1 MVAKIKSI
9 AFQNFKGCKNATYT
23 FDGKNVTVCG
33 ANGSGK
39 TTIFDAFTWLLF
51 GKDSLDNAKFE
62 IRPLD
67 KDGKQIDNVEIC
79 VAATLEIDGKE
90 VELKKTQRKNWVK
103 KRGTQNPVLQGNVN
117 EYEIDGYPRS
127 EKDYKEYIN
136 SIVSDDLFKMLTNP
150 TYFPN
155 MPWKEQRNVLMLFES
170 GLTDEEII
178 SKNIKF
184 EPISEDLKRARDL
197 RVATVDEILE
207 GKIYDIKLNYLD
219 DVKSKYQ
226 KSLNELKK
234 KPIELSVR
242 IDEISNSKV
251 DIDVAELEL
260 LKNSLNEQIAYVK
273 SKIADTDKQ
282 FDEYQK
288 LSDGIMELKFA
299 ESDLVRKA
307 NEDNIKARR
316 EIEDKIADKKFLL
329 RQTEKTISDTENCI
343 ELSKRTAE
351 KISENLKEIREKW
364 KAENE
369 RVFDENSLV
378 CSYCGQEYPQ
388 DRKEQLRAEFESHK
402 AKELKAITDNG
413 NLIKG
418 RLDKEKET
426 VESLEKELVEHR
438 KSLYMINNAIADLEK
453 QLSEFPDSIDVTG
466 TDEYKSIQSQIAEKE
481 QAMSQMNSADEVR
494 KSLNAELE
502 DFQSQLIE
510 CEKKIAMSQKNVE
523 IDERI
528 EELQE
533 ELRITAQKIADVEKM
548 LYLLDEF
555 IKYKLD
561 KISDSINAMFDGV
574 NWKLFSEQI
583 NGGIKEVCECTVNG
597 VPYGSLNNGHRII
610 AGLQIIKALQKLYG
624 AYLPIFTDNAESV
637 NDFNLPDMD
646 CQLIKLK
653 VSDDN
658 NLRIEMEKESEE

>member
-1 MVAKIKSI
+1 MKAVIKQI
-9 AFQNFKGCKNATYT
+9 ILQNFKGCKNATYT

-33 ANGSGK
+33 SNGSGK

-79 VAATLEIDGKE
+79 VSATLEIDGKE
-90 VELKKTQRKNWVK
+90 VELKKTQKQNWVK

-117 EYEIDGYPRS
+117 EYEIDDYPRS
-127 EKDYKEYIN
+127 AKDYEEYIN
-136 SIVSDDLFKMLTNP
+136 GIVSDDLFKMLTNP

-155 MPWKEQRNVLMLFES
+155 MPWKEQRATIMKFANNVPDAALAGKSVKFAPLFEELRKAPS
-170 GLTDEEII
+170 TD
-178 SKNIKF
+178 
-184 EPISEDLKRARDL
+184 
-197 RVATVDEILE
+197 
-207 GKIYDIKLNYLD
+207 DIKN
-219 DVKSKYQ
+219 KYQ

-234 KPIELSVR
+234 KQIELPVR

-260 LKNSLNEQIAYVK
+260 LKNSLNEQITDIK

-282 FDEYQK
+282 FEEYQK

-316 EIEDKIADKKFLL
+316 EIEDKITDKKFLL

-343 ELSKRTAE
+343 ELSKCTAE

-426 VESLEKELVEHR
+426 IDSLEKELVEHR
-438 KSLYMINNAIADLEK
+438 KSLEMLNNSIASLEK
-453 QLSEFPDSIDVTG
+453 QLSELPKSIDVTG
-466 TDEYKSIQSQIAEKE
+466 TDEYKAIHSQIAKKE
-481 QAMSQMNSADEVR
+481 QAMSKMNSADEVR
-494 KSLNAELE
+494 KSLNTELE
-502 DFQSQLIE
+502 DLQSQLTE
-510 CEKKIAMSQKNVE
+510 AEKQIALSDNNIK

-528 EELQE
+528 EELQKE
-533 ELRITAQKIADVEKM
+533 QRITAQKIADVEKM

-561 KISDSINAMFDGV
+561 KISDSINSQFEMV
-574 NWKLFSEQI
+574 NFILFKSQL
-583 NGGIKEVCECTVNG
+583 NGGVAETCECQYNG
-597 VPYGSLNNGHRII
+597 IPYGSLNSAARIQC
-610 AGLQIIKALQKLYG
+610 GLDIIRTLQRMYG
-624 AYLPIFTDNAESV
+624 VFVPVFVDNRESCT
-637 NDFNLPDMD
+637 NIPTMD
-646 CQLIKLK
+646 CQVISLV
-653 VSDDN
+653 VSPTDKD
-658 NLRIEMEKESEE
+658 LRIEIEKESEV

>member
-1 MVAKIKSI
+1 MRIKSI
-9 AFQNFKGCKNATYT
+9 TLQNFKGCKNATYT

-67 KDGKQIDNVEIC
+67 RDGKKIDNIEIC
-79 VAATLEIDGKE
+79 VSVTLEIDGKE
-90 VELKKTQRKNWVK
+90 VELKKTQKQNWVK
-103 KRGTQNPVLQGNVN
+103 KRGSEHPVLQGNVN
-117 EYEIDGYPRS
+117 EYEIDGYPRI

-136 SIVSDDLFKMLTNP
+136 GIVSDDLFKMLTNP

-155 MPWKEQRNVLMLFES
+155 MPWKEQRATIMKFASDVSDVELATEDSRFTELLPDIEKAPS
-170 GLTDEEII
+170 TD
-178 SKNIKF
+178 
-184 EPISEDLKRARDL
+184 
-197 RVATVDEILE
+197 
-207 GKIYDIKLNYLD
+207 DIKN
-219 DVKSKYQ
+219 KYQ

-234 KPIELSVR
+234 KQIELPVR
-242 IDEISNSKV
+242 IDEQSKNKV

-260 LKNSLNEQIAYVK
+260 LKNSLNEQIASVK

-282 FDEYQK
+282 FEEYQK

-316 EIEDKIADKKFLL
+316 EIGDKITDKKFLV

-351 KISENLKEIREKW
+351 KISENLKEIRDKW

-402 AKELKAITDNG
+402 AKELKAITNNG
-413 NLIKG
+413 NLIKS

-426 VESLEKELVEHR
+426 IDSLEKELVEHR
-438 KSLYMINNAIADLEK
+438 KILEMLNNAIADLEK
-453 QLSEFPDSIDVTG
+453 QLSELPTSIDVTG
-466 TDEYKSIQSQIAEKE
+466 TEEYKSIQSQIAEKE
-481 QAMSQMNSADEVR
+481 QAMLQMNNADEMR
-494 KSLNAELE
+494 KALNYELE
-502 DFQSQLIE
+502 CSQTQLIE

-528 EELQE
+528 AELQE
-533 ELRITAQKIADVEKM
+533 EQRITAQKIADVEKM
-548 LYLLDEF
+548 LYLIDEF

-561 KISDSINAMFDGV
+561 KISDGINSQFEMV
-574 NWKLFSEQI
+574 NFILFKSQL
-583 NGGIKEVCECTVNG
+583 NGGIAETCECQYNG
-597 VPYGSLNNGHRII
+597 IPFGSLNSAARIQC
-610 AGLQIIKALQKLYG
+610 GLDIIRTLQRMYG
-624 AYLPIFTDNAESV
+624 VFVPVFIDNRESCT
-637 NDFNLPDMD
+637 NIPTMD
-646 CQLIKLK
+646 CQVISLV
-653 VSDDN
+653 VSSTDKD
-658 NLRIEMEKESEE
+658 LRIVTD

>member
-1 MVAKIKSI
+1 MELKVKQI
-9 AFQNFKGCKNATYT
+9 ALQNFKGCKTNEPYV
-23 FDGKNVTVCG
+23 FDGKNATVCG

-79 VAATLEIDGKE
+79 VAAELEIDGKE
-90 VELKKTQRKNWVK
+90 VELKKTQKQNWIK

-136 SIVSDDLFKMLTNP
+136 GIVNDDLFKMLTNP

-155 MPWKEQRNVLMLFES
+155 MPWKDQRATIMKFASDIPDVVLAEKSVKFAPLLEELRKAPS
-170 GLTDEEII
+170 TD
-178 SKNIKF
+178 
-184 EPISEDLKRARDL
+184 
-197 RVATVDEILE
+197 
-207 GKIYDIKLNYLD
+207 DIKN
-219 DVKSKYQ
+219 KYQ

-234 KPIELSVR
+234 KQVELPVR
-242 IDEISNSKV
+242 IDEQSKNKV

-260 LKNSLNEQIAYVK
+260 QKNALKEQIADVK

-282 FDEYQK
+282 YEEYQK

-299 ESDLVRKA
+299 ESDLIRKA

-316 EIEDKIADKKFLL
+316 EIEDKIADKKFLVS
-329 RQTEKTISDTENCI
+329 KVKKIISDTE
-343 ELSKRTAE
+343 
-351 KISENLKEIREKW
+351 KEIALNKDVIKHYETELNKARDEWNTEKERE
-364 KAENE
+364 
-369 RVFDENSLV
+369 FDENSLI
-378 CSYCGQEYPQ
+378 CPYCKQEYPA
-388 DRKEQLRAEFESHK
+388 DKKEQLRADFKAHK
-402 AKELKAITDNG
+402 EVMLNKITDKGNNAKELLDNE
-413 NLIKG
+413 NATLE
-418 RLDKEKET
+418 RLKKELPEHEK
-426 VESLEKELVEHR
+426 SLEML
-438 KSLYMINNAIADLEK
+438 NNAIASLEK
-453 QLSEFPDSIDVTG
+453 QLSELPDSIDVTE
-466 TDEYKSIQSQIAEKE
+466 TDEYKAIQSQIAEKE
-481 QAMSQMNSADEVR
+481 QAMSQMNNASSIRESLEAEV
-494 KSLNAELE
+494 E
-502 DFQSQLIE
+502 DLHIE
-510 CEKKIAMSQKNVE
+510 YTEVEKQIAMSHKNIE
-523 IDERI
+523 IEERI

-533 ELRITAQKIADVEKM
+533 EQREVAQKIADVEKM

-555 IKYKLD
+555 VKYKLD
-561 KISDSINAMFDGV
+561 KISDSINLMFNGV

-610 AGLQIIKALQKLYG
+610 AGLQIIKALQNLYG

-653 VSDDN
+653 VSDDKD
-658 NLRIEMEKESEE
+658 LKIEMEKESEE

>member
-1 MVAKIKSI
+1 MKIKSI
-9 AFQNFKGCKNATYT
+9 ALQNFKGCKNATYT

-67 KDGKQIDNVEIC
+67 KDGKQIDNVEIF

-90 VELKKTQRKNWVK
+90 VELKKTQKQNWVK

-155 MPWKEQRNVLMLFES
+155 MPWKDQRATIMKFASDVSDVELATEDSRFTEL
-170 GLTDEEII
+170 LTEIEKAP
-178 SKNIKF
+178 ST
-184 EPISEDLKRARDL
+184 D
-197 RVATVDEILE
+197 
-207 GKIYDIKLNYLD
+207 DIKN
-219 DVKSKYQ
+219 KYQ

-234 KPIELSVR
+234 KQVELPVR
-242 IDEISNSKV
+242 IDEQSKNKV

-260 LKNSLNEQIAYVK
+260 QRNALKEKISDVK

-282 FDEYQK
+282 FEEYQK

-307 NEDNIKARR
+307 NEENIKARR
-316 EIEDKIADKKFLL
+316 EIEDKIADKKFLV
-329 RQTEKTISDTENCI
+329 RQTEKTIDDCERQIDISKHHSVSLNESI
-343 ELSKRTAE
+343 ESYRNQYRQTQELA
-351 KISENLKEIREKW
+351 
-364 KAENE
+364 
-369 RVFDENSLV
+369 FDENSLV
-378 CSYCGQEYPQ
+378 CSYCGQEYQQ
-388 DRKEQLRAEFESHK
+388 DRKEQIKAEFESKKATEIKKITELGNK
-402 AKELKAITDNG
+402 AKAE
-413 NLIKG
+413 
-418 RLDKEKET
+418 LDKEKET
-426 VESLEKELVEHR
+426 IDSLEKELVEHR
-438 KSLYMINNAIADLEK
+438 KSLEMLNNAIASLEK
-453 QLSEFPDSIDVTG
+453 QLSELPTSIDVTG
-466 TDEYKSIQSQIAEKE
+466 TDEYKAIQSQLAEKE
-481 QAMSQMNSADEVR
+481 QAMSQMNNASSIRESLEAEV
-494 KSLNAELE
+494 E
-502 DFQSQLIE
+502 DLHIE
-510 CEKKIAMSQKNVE
+510 YTEVEKQIAMSQKNVE

-528 EELQE
+528 EELQAE
-533 ELRITAQKIADVEKM
+533 QREVAQKIADVEKM

-583 NGGIKEVCECTVNG
+583 NGGVKEVCECTVNG

-624 AYLPIFTDNAESV
+624 AYLPIFIDNAESV

-653 VSDDN
+653 VSDDTD
-658 NLRIEMEKESEE
+658 LRIEVE

>member
-1 MVAKIKSI
+1 MKTVIKKITL
-9 AFQNFKGCKNATYT
+9 QNFKGCTNATYT

-90 VELKKTQRKNWVK
+90 VELKKTQKQNWVK

-136 SIVSDDLFKMLTNP
+136 GIVSDDLFKMLTNP

-155 MPWKEQRNVLMLFES
+155 MPWKDQRATIMKFASDVSDVELATGDSRFA
-170 GLTDEEII
+170 GLLPEIEKAPSTD
-178 SKNIKF
+178 
-184 EPISEDLKRARDL
+184 
-197 RVATVDEILE
+197 
-207 GKIYDIKLNYLD
+207 DIKA
-219 DVKSKYQ
+219 KYQ

-234 KPIELSVR
+234 KQAEIPVR
-242 IDEISNSKV
+242 IDEAEKQMV
-251 DIDVAELEL
+251 DIDLAELEL
-260 LKNSLNEQIAYVK
+260 EQNAVQELLNSNVEKQKNSDLSSEDYN
-273 SKIADTDKQ
+273 KIHT
-282 FDEYQK
+282 E
-288 LSDGIMELKFA
+288 LMELKFA
-299 ESDLVRKA
+299 QSDFTRKA
-307 NEDNIKARR
+307 NESNIAKRQ
-316 EIEDKIADKKFLL
+316 DIAVN
-329 RQTEKTISDTENCI
+329 ISGYE
-343 ELSKRTAE
+343 EQVRTANRRMSVITNDIIE
-351 KISENLKEIREKW
+351 MKSENEKYNSEIARVREQWNATK
-364 KAENE
+364 NSQ
-369 RVFDENSLV
+369 FDENEQICTL
-378 CSYCGQEYPQ
+378 CGQILPA
-388 DRKEQLRAEFESHK
+388 DKISANRAEFEERKKKDLAQITERGNRLKDLIDNNSDK
-402 AKELKAITDNG
+402 IKELESERE
-413 NLIKG
+413 
-418 RLDKEKET
+418 RL
-426 VESLEKELVEHR
+426 
-438 KSLYMINNAIADLEK
+438 
-453 QLSEFPDSIDVTG
+453 
-466 TDEYKSIQSQIAEKE
+466 
-481 QAMSQMNSADEVR
+481 SADIEYWTQR
-494 KSLNAELE
+494 KAELE
-502 DFQSQLIE
+502 QQLSKLPTSVDVSADTE
-510 CEKKIAMSQKNVE
+510 YLE
-523 IDERI
+523 IGRKI
-528 EELQE
+528 EEKLS
-533 ELRITAQKIADVEKM
+533 ELRKFDSAEDFKRELRAEETELRNRMAEIKAKFAKAEANLQIDDRITELRSEQREVAQKIAYVEKM

-583 NGGIKEVCECTVNG
+583 NGGMKEVCEVTYNG
-597 VPYGSLNNGHRII
+597 VPFQSLNNGHRII

-624 AYLPIFTDNAESV
+624 AYLPIFIDNAESV

-658 NLRIEMEKESEE
+658 ELKVEVE

>member
-1 MVAKIKSI
+1 MMMKIKSL
-9 AFQNFKGCKNATYT
+9 ALQNFKGCKNATYT

-67 KDGKQIDNVEIC
+67 KDGKQIDNIEIC
-79 VAATLEIDGKE
+79 VVATLEIDGKD
-90 VELKKTQRKNWVK
+90 VELKKTNRQNWVK

-136 SIVSDDLFKMLTNP
+136 GIVNDDLFKMLTNP

-155 MPWKEQRNVLMLFES
+155 MPWKEQRATIMKFASDVSDVELATEDSKFAELLPEIEKAPS
-170 GLTDEEII
+170 TD
-178 SKNIKF
+178 
-184 EPISEDLKRARDL
+184 
-197 RVATVDEILE
+197 
-207 GKIYDIKLNYLD
+207 DIKA
-219 DVKSKYQ
+219 KYQ

-234 KPIELSVR
+234 KQIELPVR
-242 IDEISNSKV
+242 IDEQSKNKV

-260 LKNSLNEQIAYVK
+260 LKNGLIEQIADVK

-282 FDEYQK
+282 FEEYQK

-307 NEDNIKARR
+307 NEENIKARR
-316 EIEDKIADKKFLL
+316 EIEDKITDKKFLVS
-329 RQTEKTISDTENCI
+329 KVKKIISDTEKEIALNKDVI
-343 ELSKRTAE
+343 EHYETELNKARDEWNAE
-351 KISENLKEIREKW
+351 KERE
-364 KAENE
+364 
-369 RVFDENSLV
+369 FDENGLI
-378 CSYCGQEYPQ
+378 CPYCKQEYPNEKKDELRLDFQ
-388 DRKEQLRAEFESHK
+388 FHKEAMLNKITDKGNK
-402 AKELKAITDNG
+402 AKELLNNEKAT
-413 NLIKG
+413 LE
-418 RLDKEKET
+418 RLK
-426 VESLEKELVEHR
+426 KELPEHE
-438 KSLYMINNAIADLEK
+438 KNLEMLNNAITGLEK
-453 QLSEFPDSIDVTG
+453 QLSELPESIDVTG
-466 TDEYKSIQSQIAEKE
+466 TEEYKAIHSQLAEKE

-494 KSLNAELE
+494 KSLNAEL
-502 DFQSQLIE
+502 DDLQPQLIE
-510 CEKKIAMSQKNVE
+510 CEKKMAMSQKNIE

-533 ELRITAQKIADVEKM
+533 EQRITAQKIADVEKM

-583 NGGIKEVCECTVNG
+583 NGGVKEVCECTVNG
-597 VPYGSLNNGHRII
+597 VPFGSLNNGHRII

-653 VSDDN
+653 VSDDKS
-658 NLRIEMEKESEE
+658 LRIEMEKESEE

>member
-1 MVAKIKSI
+1 MKTVIKNI
-9 AFQNFKGCKNATYT
+9 ALQNFKGCKNATYT
-23 FDGKNVTVCG
+23 FGGKNVTVCG

-67 KDGKQIDNVEIC
+67 VDGKQIDNVEIC

-90 VELKKTQRKNWVK
+90 VELKKTQKQNWVK

-136 SIVSDDLFKMLTNP
+136 GIVSDDLFKMLTNP

-155 MPWKEQRNVLMLFES
+155 MPWKDQRATIMKFASDVSDVELATEDSKFAELLPEIEKAPS
-170 GLTDEEII
+170 TD
-178 SKNIKF
+178 
-184 EPISEDLKRARDL
+184 
-197 RVATVDEILE
+197 
-207 GKIYDIKLNYLD
+207 DIKN
-219 DVKSKYQ
+219 KYQ

-234 KPIELSVR
+234 KQVELPVR

-260 LKNSLNEQIAYVK
+260 LKNSLNEQIAGVK

-316 EIEDKIADKKFLL
+316 EIEDKIADKKFLV

-351 KISENLKEIREKW
+351 KISENLKEIRDKW
-364 KAENE
+364 KAENG

-378 CSYCGQEYPQ
+378 CSYCGQEYPK
-388 DRKEQLRAEFESHK
+388 DRKEQIKAEFESHK
-402 AKELKAITDNG
+402 AEELKAITDNG

-426 VESLEKELVEHR
+426 IESLEEELVEHR
-438 KSLYMINNAIADLEK
+438 KSLLMLDNAITELEK
-453 QLSEFPDSIDVTG
+453 QLSELPTSIDVTG
-466 TDEYKSIQSQIAEKE
+466 TEEYKAIQSQIAEKE
-481 QAMSQMNSADEVR
+481 QSMSQMNSADEVR
-494 KSLNAELE
+494 KALNYELE
-502 DFQSQLIE
+502 CSQTQLIE
-510 CEKKIAMSQKNVE
+510 CEKKIAMSQKNIE

-533 ELRITAQKIADVEKM
+533 EQRITAQKIADVEKM

-561 KISDSINAMFDGV
+561 KISDSINSQFEMV
-574 NWKLFSEQI
+574 NFIIFKSQL
-583 NGGIKEVCECTVNG
+583 NGGIAETCECQYNG
-597 VPYGSLNNGHRII
+597 IPFGSLNSAARIQC
-610 AGLQIIKALQKLYG
+610 GLDIIRTLQRMYG
-624 AYLPIFTDNAESV
+624 VFVPVFVDNRESCT
-637 NDFNLPDMD
+637 NIPTMD
-646 CQLIKLK
+646 CQVISLV
-653 VSDDN
+653 VSPTDTD
-658 NLRIEMEKESEE
+658 LRIVTD

>member
-1 MVAKIKSI
+1 MKAVIKQI
-9 AFQNFKGCKNATYT
+9 ILQNFKGCKNATYT

-79 VAATLEIDGKE
+79 VVAALDIDGKE
-90 VELKKTQRKNWVK
+90 VELKKTQLQNWVK

-127 EKDYKEYIN
+127 AKDYDEYIN
-136 SIVSDDLFKMLTNP
+136 GIVSDDLFKMLTNP

-155 MPWKEQRNVLMLFES
+155 MPWKEQRATIMKFASDVSDVDLATEDSRFA
-170 GLTDEEII
+170 GLLPEIEKAPSTD
-178 SKNIKF
+178 
-184 EPISEDLKRARDL
+184 
-197 RVATVDEILE
+197 
-207 GKIYDIKLNYLD
+207 DIKN
-219 DVKSKYQ
+219 KYQ

-234 KPIELSVR
+234 KQIELPVR
-242 IDEISNSKV
+242 IDEISNSKL

-260 LKNSLNEQIAYVK
+260 LKNSLKEQIADVK

-282 FDEYQK
+282 FEEYQK

-329 RQTEKTISDTENCI
+329 RQTEKTVDDCERQIDISKHHSVSLNESI
-343 ELSKRTAE
+343 ESYRNQYRQAQEL
-351 KISENLKEIREKW
+351 
-364 KAENE
+364 
-369 RVFDENSLV
+369 VFDENILV
-378 CSYCGQEYPQ
+378 CSYCGQEYQQ
-388 DRKEQLRAEFESHK
+388 DRKEQIKAEFESKKAIEIKKITELGNK
-402 AKELKAITDNG
+402 AKVE
-413 NLIKG
+413 
-418 RLDKEKET
+418 LDKENGTIKI
-426 VESLEKELVEHR
+426 LEKELVEHR
-438 KSLYMINNAIADLEK
+438 KSIDMLNNSISRFEK
-453 QLSEFPDSIDVTG
+453 QLSELPTSIDVTG
-466 TDEYKSIQSQIAEKE
+466 TEEYKAIQSQIAEKE

-494 KSLNAELE
+494 KALNAELE
-502 DFQSQLIE
+502 DLQAQLTE
-510 CEKKIAMSQKNVE
+510 TEKQIALSGNNAK

-528 EELQE
+528 EELQAE
-533 ELRITAQKIADVEKM
+533 QRITAQKIADVEKM

-583 NGGIKEVCECTVNG
+583 NGGIKEVCEVTYNG
-597 VPYGSLNNGHRII
+597 VPFQSLNSGHRIV
-610 AGLQIIKALQKLYG
+610 AGLKIIKALQKLYNI
-624 AYLPIFTDNAESV
+624 YPCVFVDNAESV
-637 NDFNLPDMD
+637 NDFNLPYMKCQMILLSVTEDME
-646 CQLIKLK
+646 
-653 VSDDN
+653 
-658 NLRIEMEKESEE
+658 LRVQVKK

>member
-1 MVAKIKSI
+1 MKIKSL
-9 AFQNFKGCKNATYT
+9 ALQNFKGCKNATYT

-67 KDGKQIDNVEIC
+67 KDGKQIDNIEIC
-79 VAATLEIDGKE
+79 VVATLEIDGKD
-90 VELKKTQRKNWVK
+90 VELKKTNRQNWVK

-136 SIVSDDLFKMLTNP
+136 GIVNDDLFKMLTNP
-150 TYFPN
+150 TYFTN
-155 MPWKEQRNVLMLFES
+155 MPWKDQRATIMKFASDVSDVELATEDTRFAELLPEIEKAPS
-170 GLTDEEII
+170 TD
-178 SKNIKF
+178 
-184 EPISEDLKRARDL
+184 
-197 RVATVDEILE
+197 
-207 GKIYDIKLNYLD
+207 DIKN
-219 DVKSKYQ
+219 KYQ

-234 KPIELSVR
+234 KQVELPVR
-242 IDEISNSKV
+242 IDEQSKNKV

-260 LKNSLNEQIAYVK
+260 QRNALKEQIADVK

-282 FDEYQK
+282 FEEYQK

-307 NEDNIKARR
+307 NEENIKARR

-329 RQTEKTISDTENCI
+329 RQTENTISDTENCI
-343 ELSKRTAE
+343 ELSKCTAE
-351 KISENLKEIREKW
+351 KISENLKEIRDKW

-378 CSYCGQEYPQ
+378 CSYCGQEYTQ

-402 AKELKAITDNG
+402 AKELKAITNNG

-418 RLDKEKET
+418 RLDREKET
-426 VESLEKELVEHR
+426 IKSLEKELVEHR
-438 KSLYMINNAIADLEK
+438 KSLDMLNNAIADLEK
-453 QLSEFPDSIDVTG
+453 QLSELPESIDVTG
-466 TDEYKSIQSQIAEKE
+466 TEEYKAIQSQIAEKE
-481 QAMSQMNSADEVR
+481 QAMSQMNNASSIRESLEAEVEY
-494 KSLNAELE
+494 LH
-502 DFQSQLIE
+502 IE
-510 CEKKIAMSQKNVE
+510 YTEVEKKIAMSQKNIE

-528 EELQE
+528 EELQTE
-533 ELRITAQKIADVEKM
+533 QREVAQKIADVEKM

-583 NGGIKEVCECTVNG
+583 NGGVKEVCECTVNG

-653 VSDDN
+653 VSDDKS
-658 NLRIEMEKESEE
+658 LRIEMEKESEE

>member
-1 MVAKIKSI
+1 MNIKSI
-9 AFQNFKGCKNATYT
+9 TLQNFKGCKNATYT

-39 TTIFDAFTWLLF
+39 TTIFDAFTWILF

-79 VAATLEIDGKE
+79 VSATLEIDGKE
-90 VELKKTQRKNWVK
+90 VELKKTQKQNWVK
-103 KRGTQNPVLQGNVN
+103 KRGTENPTLQGNVN

-136 SIVSDDLFKMLTNP
+136 GIVSDDLFKMLTNP

-155 MPWKEQRNVLMLFES
+155 MPWKDQRATIMKFANDVSDIELATEDSRFAELLPEIEKAPS
-170 GLTDEEII
+170 TD
-178 SKNIKF
+178 
-184 EPISEDLKRARDL
+184 
-197 RVATVDEILE
+197 
-207 GKIYDIKLNYLD
+207 DIKA
-219 DVKSKYQ
+219 KYQ

-234 KPIELSVR
+234 KQIELPVR

-260 LKNSLNEQIAYVK
+260 LKNSLIEQIADAK

-282 FDEYQK
+282 FEEYQK

-299 ESDLVRKA
+299 ESDLIRKA

-316 EIEDKIADKKFLL
+316 EIEDKIVDKKFLL
-329 RQTEKTISDTENCI
+329 RQTEKTVDDCERQIDISKNHSVSLNESIESYRNQYRHTQ
-343 ELSKRTAE
+343 ELS
-351 KISENLKEIREKW
+351 
-364 KAENE
+364 
-369 RVFDENSLV
+369 FDENSLV

-388 DRKEQLRAEFESHK
+388 DRKEQIKAEFESKKATEIKKITELGNK
-402 AKELKAITDNG
+402 AKAE
-413 NLIKG
+413 
-418 RLDKEKET
+418 LDKEKET
-426 VESLEKELVEHR
+426 IDSLEKELVEHR
-438 KSLYMINNAIADLEK
+438 KSLEMLNNAIAGLEK
-453 QLSEFPDSIDVTG
+453 QLSELPKSIDVTE
-466 TDEYKSIQSQIAEKE
+466 TDEYKAIQSQLAEKE
-481 QAMSQMNSADEVR
+481 QAMLQMNNASSIRESLEAEV
-494 KSLNAELE
+494 E
-502 DFQSQLIE
+502 DLHIE
-510 CEKKIAMSQKNVE
+510 YTEVEKQIAMSQKNIE

-528 EELQE
+528 CELQE
-533 ELRITAQKIADVEKM
+533 EQRITAQKIADVEKM

-583 NGGIKEVCECTVNG
+583 NGGIKEVCEVTYNG
-597 VPYGSLNNGHRII
+597 VPFQSLNNGHRII

-624 AYLPIFTDNAESV
+624 AYLPIFIDNAESV

>member
-1 MVAKIKSI
+1 MKAVIKQI
-9 AFQNFKGCKNATYT
+9 ILQNFKGCKKNEPYV
-23 FDGKNVTVCG
+23 FDGKNVTICG

-79 VAATLEIDGKE
+79 VAATLDIDGKE
-90 VELKKTQRKNWVK
+90 VELKKTQKQNWVK

-136 SIVSDDLFKMLTNP
+136 GIVSDDLFKMLTNP

-155 MPWKEQRNVLMLFES
+155 MPWKDQRETIMKFASDVSDIELAADDSRFA
-170 GLTDEEII
+170 GLLPEIEKAPSTD
-178 SKNIKF
+178 
-184 EPISEDLKRARDL
+184 
-197 RVATVDEILE
+197 
-207 GKIYDIKLNYLD
+207 DIKN
-219 DVKSKYQ
+219 KYQ

-234 KPIELSVR
+234 KQIELPVR
-242 IDEISNSKV
+242 IDEQSKNKV

-260 LKNSLNEQIAYVK
+260 LKNSLNEQIADVK
-273 SKIADTDKQ
+273 SKIADTDKR
-282 FDEYQK
+282 FAEYQK

-316 EIEDKIADKKFLL
+316 EIEDKIADKKFMLS
-329 RQTEKTISDTENCI
+329 QTEKTVDDCERQIDISKHHSVSLNESI
-343 ELSKRTAE
+343 ESYRNKYRQTQELA
-351 KISENLKEIREKW
+351 
-364 KAENE
+364 
-369 RVFDENSLV
+369 FDENSLV
-378 CSYCGQEYPQ
+378 CSYCGQEYKQ
-388 DRKEQLRAEFESHK
+388 DKKEQIKADFEIKKEIEIKKITELGNK
-402 AKELKAITDNG
+402 AKAD
-413 NLIKG
+413 
-418 RLDKEKET
+418 LDKEKKAIT
-426 VESLEKELVEHR
+426 SLNNQLESHR
-438 KSLYMINNAIADLEK
+438 KSLEMLNNDIADLEN
-453 QLSEFPDSIDVTG
+453 QLSELPKSIDVTG
-466 TDEYKSIQSQIAEKE
+466 TEAYKVIQFKIAEAE
-481 QAMSQMNSADEVR
+481 EMMSKMNSADEVR

-502 DFQSQLIE
+502 DLQSQLTE
-510 CEKKIAMSQKNVE
+510 VEKQIAMSQKNVE

-528 EELQE
+528 DELQAE
-533 ELRITAQKIADVEKM
+533 QRITAQKIADVEKM

-561 KISDSINAMFDGV
+561 KISDSINAMFDGISF
-574 NWKLFSEQI
+574 KLFDIQL
-583 NGGIKEVCECTVNG
+583 NGGVKEVCEVTYGG
-597 VPYGSLNNGHRII
+597 VPFQSLNNGHRII

-624 AYLPIFTDNAESV
+624 AYLPIFIDNAESV

-653 VSDDN
+653 VSDDED
-658 NLRIEMEKESEE
+658 LRIEVE

>member
-1 MVAKIKSI
+1 MKIKSI
-9 AFQNFKGCKNATYT
+9 LLQNFKGCKNATYT
-23 FDGKNVTVCG
+23 FDGNNVTVCG

-90 VELKKTQRKNWVK
+90 VELKKTQKQNWVK
-103 KRGTQNPVLQGNVN
+103 KRGSEHPVLHGNVN

-136 SIVSDDLFKMLTNP
+136 GIVSDDLFKMLTNP

-155 MPWKEQRNVLMLFES
+155 MPWKDQRATIMKFASDVSDIELATEDSRFSELLPEIEKAPS
-170 GLTDEEII
+170 TD
-178 SKNIKF
+178 
-184 EPISEDLKRARDL
+184 
-197 RVATVDEILE
+197 
-207 GKIYDIKLNYLD
+207 DIKN
-219 DVKSKYQ
+219 KYQ

-234 KPIELSVR
+234 KQIELPVR

-260 LKNSLNEQIAYVK
+260 QRNDLKEQISDVK
-273 SKIADTDKQ
+273 SKIADADKQ
-282 FDEYQK
+282 FEEYQK

-316 EIEDKIADKKFLL
+316 EIEDKIADKKFLVSKVK
-329 RQTEKTISDTENCI
+329 KTISDTEKEIALNKDVI
-343 ELSKRTAE
+343 KHYENELSKARDEWNAE
-351 KISENLKEIREKW
+351 KERE
-364 KAENE
+364 
-369 RVFDENSLV
+369 FDENSLI
-378 CSYCGQEYPQ
+378 CPYCKQEYPA
-388 DRKEQLRAEFESHK
+388 DKKEQLRADFKAHK
-402 AKELKAITDNG
+402 EAELNRITDKGNTAKE
-413 NLIKG
+413 NLEIEKSTLS
-418 RLDKEKET
+418 RLEAELPEHKK
-426 VESLEKELVEHR
+426 SLEML
-438 KSLYMINNAIADLEK
+438 NNSIASLEK
-453 QLSEFPDSIDVTG
+453 QLSELPTSIDVTG
-466 TDEYKSIQSQIAEKE
+466 TDEYKAIQSQLAEKE
-481 QAMSQMNSADEVR
+481 QAMSQMNNADEVR
-494 KSLNAELE
+494 KSLNYELE
-502 DFQSQLIE
+502 CSQTQLIE
-510 CEKKIAMSQKNVE
+510 CEKKMAMSQKNIE

-533 ELRITAQKIADVEKM
+533 EQRITAQKIADVEKM

-561 KISDSINAMFDGV
+561 KISDSINAMFDGISF
-574 NWKLFSEQI
+574 KLFDIQL
-583 NGGIKEVCECTVNG
+583 NGGVKEVCECTVNG

-624 AYLPIFTDNAESV
+624 AYLPIFIDNAESV

-646 CQLIKLK
+646 CQIISLK
-653 VSDDN
+653 VTEDRELKVEVDIS
-658 NLRIEMEKESEE
+658 

>member
-1 MVAKIKSI
+1 MKTVIKQI
-9 AFQNFKGCKNATYT
+9 ILQNFKGCRNATYT

-79 VAATLEIDGKE
+79 ASATLEIDGKE
-90 VELKKTQRKNWVK
+90 VELKKTQKQNWVK

-136 SIVSDDLFKMLTNP
+136 GIVSDDLFKMLTNP

-155 MPWKEQRNVLMLFES
+155 MPWKDQRATIMKFASDVPDVALAGKSVKFAPLLEELRKAPS
-170 GLTDEEII
+170 TD
-178 SKNIKF
+178 
-184 EPISEDLKRARDL
+184 
-197 RVATVDEILE
+197 
-207 GKIYDIKLNYLD
+207 DIKA
-219 DVKSKYQ
+219 KYQ
-226 KSLNELKK
+226 KSLTELKK
-234 KPIELSVR
+234 KQVELPVR

-260 LKNSLNEQIAYVK
+260 LKNSLNEQIADVK

-282 FDEYQK
+282 YEEYQK

-307 NEDNIKARR
+307 NEDNIKKRR
-316 EIEDKIADKKFLL
+316 ELDDKITGLKYAIDKCVRDCDVSFMEIDKAKKNIESYELELKSVRDLWKSLNAMQFDKDEENCQMCGQKLPQEKIDILVSDFEGRKAKSLADTTERGNKLKLLADSEKERLKKLNDGFSELVK
-329 RQTEKTISDTENCI
+329 EKTNKKG
-343 ELSKRTAE
+343 ELLS
-351 KISENLKEIREKW
+351 
-364 KAENE
+364 
-369 RVFDENSLV
+369 
-378 CSYCGQEYPQ
+378 
-388 DRKEQLRAEFESHK
+388 
-402 AKELKAITDNG
+402 
-413 NLIKG
+413 
-418 RLDKEKET
+418 
-426 VESLEKELVEHR
+426 
-438 KSLYMINNAIADLEK
+438 LEK
-453 QLSEFPDSIDVTG
+453 QLSELPASIDATG
-466 TDEYKSIQSQIAEKE
+466 TDEYKAIQSQVNEKE
-481 QAMSQMNSADEVR
+481 EAVGRMNDCNWNRQAMASR
-494 KSLNAELE
+494 IE
-502 DFQSQLIE
+502 DLQSQLIE
-510 CEKKIAMSQKNVE
+510 CEKKIAMSQKNIE

-528 EELQE
+528 EELQAE
-533 ELRITAQKIADVEKM
+533 QREVAQKIADVEKM

-561 KISDSINAMFDGV
+561 KISDSINSMFDGISF
-574 NWKLFSEQI
+574 KLFDIQL
-583 NGGIKEVCECTVNG
+583 NGGVKEVCECTVNG

-610 AGLQIIKALQKLYG
+610 AGLRIIKALQKLYG
-624 AYLPIFTDNAESV
+624 AYLPIFIDNAESV

-653 VSDDN
+653 VSDDKD
-658 NLRIEMEKESEE
+658 LRIEVE

>member
-1 MVAKIKSI
+1 MKIKSI
-9 AFQNFKGCKNATYT
+9 LLQNFKGCKNATYT
-23 FDGKNVTVCG
+23 FDGNNVTVCG

-67 KDGKQIDNVEIC
+67 KDGNQIDNVEIC
-79 VAATLEIDGKE
+79 VSATLEIDGKE
-90 VELKKTQRKNWVK
+90 VELKKTQKQNWVK
-103 KRGTQNPVLQGNVN
+103 KRGSEHTVLQGNVN

-136 SIVSDDLFKMLTNP
+136 GIVSDDLFKMLTNP

-155 MPWKEQRNVLMLFES
+155 MPWKEQRATIMKFASDVSDVDLATEDSRFAELLPEIEKAPS
-170 GLTDEEII
+170 TD
-178 SKNIKF
+178 
-184 EPISEDLKRARDL
+184 
-197 RVATVDEILE
+197 
-207 GKIYDIKLNYLD
+207 DIKA
-219 DVKSKYQ
+219 KYQ

-234 KPIELSVR
+234 KQIELPVR

-260 LKNSLNEQIAYVK
+260 LKNSLNEQIADVK

-282 FDEYQK
+282 FEEYQK

-364 KAENE
+364 RAENE

-378 CSYCGQEYPQ
+378 CSYCGQEYQQ
-388 DRKEQLRAEFESHK
+388 DRKEQIKAEFESKKATEINNITELGNK
-402 AKELKAITDNG
+402 AKAE
-413 NLIKG
+413 
-418 RLDKEKET
+418 LDKEKET
-426 VESLEKELVEHR
+426 IDSLEKELVEHR
-438 KSLYMINNAIADLEK
+438 KSLEMLNNAIASLEK
-453 QLSEFPDSIDVTG
+453 QLSELPKSIDVTG
-466 TDEYKSIQSQIAEKE
+466 TEEYKAIQSQLTEKE
-481 QAMSQMNSADEVR
+481 QAMLQMNSADEVR
-494 KSLNAELE
+494 KSLNSELE
-502 DFQSQLIE
+502 DLQSQLIE
-510 CEKKIAMSQKNVE
+510 CEKKIAMSQMNIE

-533 ELRITAQKIADVEKM
+533 EQRITAQKIADVEKM

-555 IKYKLD
+555 IKYKMD
-561 KISDSINAMFDGV
+561 KISDSINSQFEMV
-574 NWKLFSEQI
+574 NFILFKSQL
-583 NGGIKEVCECTVNG
+583 NGGIAETCECQYNG
-597 VPYGSLNNGHRII
+597 IPYGSLNSAARIQC
-610 AGLQIIKALQKLYG
+610 GLDIIRTLQRMYG
-624 AYLPIFTDNAESV
+624 VFVPVFVDNRESCT
-637 NDFNLPDMD
+637 NIPTMD
-646 CQLIKLK
+646 CQVISLV
-653 VSDDN
+653 VSPTDTD
-658 NLRIEMEKESEE
+658 LRIEVE

>member
-1 MVAKIKSI
+1 MSYRQEDLGCVRMKIKSI
-9 AFQNFKGCKNATYT
+9 LLQNFKGCRNATYT

-79 VAATLEIDGKE
+79 VAATLDIDGKE
-90 VELKKTQRKNWVK
+90 VELKKIQKQNWVK

-136 SIVSDDLFKMLTNP
+136 GIVSDDLFKMLTNP

-155 MPWKEQRNVLMLFES
+155 MPWKDQRATIMKFASDVSDVELATEDSRFAELLPEIEKAPS
-170 GLTDEEII
+170 TD
-178 SKNIKF
+178 
-184 EPISEDLKRARDL
+184 
-197 RVATVDEILE
+197 
-207 GKIYDIKLNYLD
+207 DIKN
-219 DVKSKYQ
+219 KYQ

-234 KPIELSVR
+234 KQIELPVR

-260 LKNSLNEQIAYVK
+260 LKNSLNEQITDVK
-273 SKIADTDKQ
+273 SKIADAGKQ

-307 NEDNIKARR
+307 NEENIKARR
-316 EIEDKIADKKFLL
+316 EIEDKIADQKFLL
-329 RQTEKTISDTENCI
+329 RQTKNTVNDCERQIYISKHHSVSLNESI
-343 ELSKRTAE
+343 ESYRNQYRQTQEL
-351 KISENLKEIREKW
+351 
-364 KAENE
+364 
-369 RVFDENSLV
+369 VFDENSLI

-388 DRKEQLRAEFESHK
+388 GRKEQIKAEFESKKATEIKKITELGNK
-402 AKELKAITDNG
+402 AKAE
-413 NLIKG
+413 
-418 RLDKEKET
+418 LDKEMET
-426 VESLEKELVEHR
+426 IDSLEKELVEHR
-438 KSLYMINNAIADLEK
+438 KSLKLLNNFIASYEK
-453 QLSEFPDSIDVTG
+453 ELSELPTSIDVTG
-466 TDEYKSIQSQIAEKE
+466 TDECKAIQSQLAEKE
-481 QAMSQMNSADEVR
+481 QAMSQMNSADEMR

-502 DFQSQLIE
+502 DLQSQLIE
-510 CEKKIAMSQKNVE
+510 CEKKMAMSQKNID

-528 EELQE
+528 EELQAE
-533 ELRITAQKIADVEKM
+533 QREVAQKIADVEKM

-561 KISDSINAMFDGV
+561 KISDSINSQFEMV
-574 NWKLFSEQI
+574 NFILFKSQL
-583 NGGIKEVCECTVNG
+583 NGGIAETCECQYNG
-597 VPYGSLNNGHRII
+597 IPFGSLNSAARIQC
-610 AGLQIIKALQKLYG
+610 GLDIIRTLQRMYG
-624 AYLPIFTDNAESV
+624 VFVPVFVDNRESCT
-637 NDFNLPDMD
+637 NIPTMD
-646 CQLIKLK
+646 CQVISLV
-653 VSDDN
+653 VSPTDKD
-658 NLRIEMEKESEE
+658 LRIVTD

>member
-1 MVAKIKSI
+1 MVTKIKSI
-9 AFQNFKGCKNATYT
+9 TFQNFKGCKNATYT

-79 VAATLEIDGKE
+79 VSATLEIDGKE
-90 VELKKTQRKNWVK
+90 VELKKTQKQNWVK

-136 SIVSDDLFKMLTNP
+136 GIVSDDLFKMLTNP

-155 MPWKEQRNVLMLFES
+155 MPWKEQRATIMKFASEVTDIELATENRGFD
-170 GLTDEEII
+170 GLIDELAKAPSTD
-178 SKNIKF
+178 
-184 EPISEDLKRARDL
+184 
-197 RVATVDEILE
+197 
-207 GKIYDIKLNYLD
+207 DIKN
-219 DVKSKYQ
+219 KYQ

-234 KPIELSVR
+234 KQIELPVR
-242 IDEISNSKV
+242 IDEQSKNKV

-260 LKNSLNEQIAYVK
+260 LKNSLNEQIADVK

-282 FDEYQK
+282 FEEYQK

-307 NEDNIKARR
+307 NKENIKKRR
-316 EIEDKIADKKFLL
+316 ELDDKITDLKYAIDKCTRDFDVSVVEIDKANKNIESYELELKTVRDLWKSLNAMKFDKDEENCQMCGQKLPQEKIDILVSDFEDRKAKSLADTTERGNKLKSLADSEKERLKKLNDGFSELVK
-329 RQTEKTISDTENCI
+329 EKTNKKE
-343 ELSKRTAE
+343 ELLS
-351 KISENLKEIREKW
+351 
-364 KAENE
+364 
-369 RVFDENSLV
+369 
-378 CSYCGQEYPQ
+378 
-388 DRKEQLRAEFESHK
+388 
-402 AKELKAITDNG
+402 
-413 NLIKG
+413 
-418 RLDKEKET
+418 
-426 VESLEKELVEHR
+426 
-438 KSLYMINNAIADLEK
+438 LEK
-453 QLSEFPDSIDVTG
+453 QLSELPTSIDVTG
-466 TDEYKSIQSQIAEKE
+466 TEEYKAIQSQIAEKE

-502 DFQSQLIE
+502 DLQSQLTE
-510 CEKKIAMSQKNVE
+510 TEKQIALSDNNIK

-533 ELRITAQKIADVEKM
+533 EQRITAQKIADVEKM

-561 KISDSINAMFDGV
+561 KISDSINAMFDGISF
-574 NWKLFSEQI
+574 KLFDIQL
-583 NGGIKEVCECTVNG
+583 NGGVKEVCEVTYNG
-597 VPYGSLNNGHRII
+597 VPFQSLNNGHRII

-624 AYLPIFTDNAESV
+624 AYLPIFIDNAESV
-637 NDFNLPDMD
+637 NDFNLPDMP

-653 VSDDN
+653 VSDDKD
-658 NLRIEMEKESEE
+658 LRIEVK

>member
-1 MVAKIKSI
+1 MMMKIKSL
-9 AFQNFKGCKNATYT
+9 ALQNFKGCKRNEPYV

-62 IRPLD
+62 IRPLNEN
-67 KDGKQIDNVEIC
+67 GEQIHNVEIS
-79 VAATLEIDGKE
+79 VLAELEIDGKN
-90 VELKKTQRKNWVK
+90 VELKKVQKENYVT
-103 KRGTQNPVLQGNVN
+103 KRGSQHPVLQGNKN
-117 EYEIDGYPRS
+117 DYFIDGYPRS

-136 SIVSDDLFKMLTNP
+136 GIVSDDLFKMLTNP

-155 MPWKEQRNVLMLFES
+155 MPWKEQRATIMKFASDVSDIELATEDSRFAELLPEIEKAPS
-170 GLTDEEII
+170 TD
-178 SKNIKF
+178 
-184 EPISEDLKRARDL
+184 
-197 RVATVDEILE
+197 
-207 GKIYDIKLNYLD
+207 DIKN
-219 DVKSKYQ
+219 KYQ

-234 KPIELSVR
+234 KQIELPVR

-260 LKNSLNEQIAYVK
+260 LKNSLNEQISDVK
-273 SKIADTDKQ
+273 SKISATDKQ
-282 FDEYQK
+282 FEEYQK

-307 NEDNIKARR
+307 NEELVEKKRAIRSQIDEKNDYLLNISNGIQRNNR
-316 EIEDKIADKKFLL
+316 EIANYEYDIE
-329 RQTEKTISDTENCI
+329 TGEKVRIR
-343 ELSKRTAE
+343 LAE
-351 KISENLKEIREKW
+351 QW
-364 KAENE
+364 KSVNAE
-369 RVFDENSLV
+369 VFDERTTI
-378 CSYCGQEYPQ
+378 CPTCH
-388 DRKEQLRAEFESHK
+388 R
-402 AKELKAITDNG
+402 ELPTD
-413 NLIKG
+413 
-418 RLDKEKET
+418 E
-426 VESLEKELVEHR
+426 VESLRSAFEKSKADRLAKIEKEGTEA
-438 KSLYMINNAIADLEK
+438 KQNIENAKAMISKLQECNKDNLANKNKLEKEVVDLEN
-453 QLSEFPDSIDVTG
+453 QLSELPESIDVTG
-466 TDEYKSIQSQIAEKE
+466 TDEYKAIQSQLAEKE
-481 QAMSQMNSADEVR
+481 QAMSQMNSADEMR
-494 KSLNAELE
+494 KALNYELE
-502 DFQSQLIE
+502 CSQSQLIE
-510 CEKKIAMSQKNVE
+510 CEKKMAMSQKNVE

-533 ELRITAQKIADVEKM
+533 EQRITAQKIADVEKM

-561 KISDSINAMFDGV
+561 KISDSINSMFDGV

-597 VPYGSLNNGHRII
+597 VPFGSLNNGHRII

-653 VSDDN
+653 VSDDTD
-658 NLRIEMEKESEE
+658 LRIEVG

>member
-1 MVAKIKSI
+1 MISLIKKIDL
-9 AFQNFKGCKNATYT
+9 QNFKGSKNATYT

-79 VAATLEIDGKE
+79 VAATLEIDGRE
-90 VELKKTQRKNWVK
+90 VELKKTQRQNWVK

-155 MPWKEQRNVLMLFES
+155 MPWKDQRATIMKFASDVSDVELATKDSRFAELLPEIEKAPS
-170 GLTDEEII
+170 TD
-178 SKNIKF
+178 
-184 EPISEDLKRARDL
+184 
-197 RVATVDEILE
+197 
-207 GKIYDIKLNYLD
+207 DIKN
-219 DVKSKYQ
+219 KYQ

-234 KPIELSVR
+234 KQVELPVR

-260 LKNSLNEQIAYVK
+260 LKNSLNEQIADVK

-282 FDEYQK
+282 YEEYQN

-329 RQTEKTISDTENCI
+329 RQTEKTVDDCERQIDISKHHSVSLNESI
-343 ELSKRTAE
+343 ESYRSQYRQTQEL
-351 KISENLKEIREKW
+351 
-364 KAENE
+364 
-369 RVFDENSLV
+369 VFDENSLV

-388 DRKEQLRAEFESHK
+388 DKKEQIKAEFESKKATEIKKITELGNK
-402 AKELKAITDNG
+402 AKAE
-413 NLIKG
+413 
-418 RLDKEKET
+418 LDKEKEAID
-426 VESLEKELVEHR
+426 SLEKELVEHR
-438 KSLYMINNAIADLEK
+438 KSLEMLNNAIADLEK
-453 QLSEFPDSIDVTG
+453 QLSELPESIDVTG
-466 TDEYKSIQSQIAEKE
+466 TEEYKAIQSQLAEKE

-494 KSLNAELE
+494 KSLNYELE
-502 DFQSQLIE
+502 CSQSQLIE
-510 CEKKIAMSQKNVE
+510 CEKKIAMSQKNIE

-528 EELQE
+528 CELQGE
-533 ELRITAQKIADVEKM
+533 QREVAQKIADVEKM

-561 KISDSINAMFDGV
+561 KISDSINAMFDGISF
-574 NWKLFSEQI
+574 KLFDIQL
-583 NGGIKEVCECTVNG
+583 NGGVKEVCECTVNG

-624 AYLPIFTDNAESV
+624 AYLPIFIDNAESV

-653 VSDDN
+653 VSDDED
-658 NLRIEMEKESEE
+658 LRIEIEKEIEE

>member
-1 MVAKIKSI
+1 MKIKSI
-9 AFQNFKGCKNATYT
+9 LLQNFKGCKKNEPYV

-67 KDGKQIDNVEIC
+67 VDGKQIDNVEIC
-79 VAATLEIDGKE
+79 VAATLEIEGKE
-90 VELKKTQRKNWVK
+90 VELKKTQKQNWVK

-136 SIVSDDLFKMLTNP
+136 GIVSDDLFKMLTNP
-150 TYFPN
+150 AYFPN
-155 MPWKEQRNVLMLFES
+155 MPWKDQRATIMKFASDVSDVELATEDSRFAVLLPEIEKAPS
-170 GLTDEEII
+170 TD
-178 SKNIKF
+178 
-184 EPISEDLKRARDL
+184 
-197 RVATVDEILE
+197 
-207 GKIYDIKLNYLD
+207 DIKA
-219 DVKSKYQ
+219 KYQ
-226 KSLNELKK
+226 KSINELKK
-234 KPIELSVR
+234 KQIELPVR
-242 IDEISNSKV
+242 IDEQSKNKV

-260 LKNSLNEQIAYVK
+260 LKNSLNEQLADVK

-282 FDEYQK
+282 FEEYQK
-288 LSDGIMELKFA
+288 LPDGIMELKFA

-316 EIEDKIADKKFLL
+316 EIEDKIADKKFLV

-388 DRKEQLRAEFESHK
+388 DRKEQIKAEFESHK
-402 AKELKAITDNG
+402 AKELKSITDNG
-413 NLIKG
+413 NLIKS

-426 VESLEKELVEHR
+426 IDSLEKELVEHR
-438 KSLYMINNAIADLEK
+438 KSLDMLNNAIASLEK
-453 QLSEFPDSIDVTG
+453 QLSELPESIDVTG
-466 TDEYKSIQSQIAEKE
+466 TEEYKVIQFKIAEAEEMMAK
-481 QAMSQMNSADEVR
+481 MNNADEAR
-494 KSLNAELE
+494 KALNAELE
-502 DFQSQLIE
+502 DLQSQLIE
-510 CEKKIAMSQKNVE
+510 CEKKMAMSQKNIE

-533 ELRITAQKIADVEKM
+533 EQRITAQKIADVEKM

-561 KISDSINAMFDGV
+561 KISDSINSQFEMV
-574 NWKLFSEQI
+574 NFILFKSQL
-583 NGGIKEVCECTVNG
+583 NGGIAETCECQYNG
-597 VPYGSLNNGHRII
+597 IPFGSLNSAARIQC
-610 AGLQIIKALQKLYG
+610 GLDIIRTLQRMYG
-624 AYLPIFTDNAESV
+624 VFVPVFVDNRESCT
-637 NDFNLPDMD
+637 NIPTMD
-646 CQLIKLK
+646 CQVISLV
-653 VSDDN
+653 VSPTDTD
-658 NLRIEMEKESEE
+658 LRIEVE

>member
-1 MVAKIKSI
+1 MRIKSI
-9 AFQNFKGCKNATYT
+9 TLQNFKGCKNATYT

-67 KDGKQIDNVEIC
+67 RYGKQIDNVEIC

-90 VELKKTQRKNWVK
+90 VELKKTQKQNWVK
-103 KRGTQNPVLQGNVN
+103 KRGSEHPVLQGNVN

-136 SIVSDDLFKMLTNP
+136 GIVSDDLFKMLTNP

-155 MPWKEQRNVLMLFES
+155 MPWKDQRATIMKFASDVSDVELATEDSRFAELITEIEKAPS
-170 GLTDEEII
+170 TD
-178 SKNIKF
+178 
-184 EPISEDLKRARDL
+184 
-197 RVATVDEILE
+197 
-207 GKIYDIKLNYLD
+207 DIKA
-219 DVKSKYQ
+219 KYQ

-234 KPIELSVR
+234 KQIELPVR
-242 IDEISNSKV
+242 IDEQSKNKV
-251 DIDVAELEL
+251 DIDVAALEL
-260 LKNSLNEQIAYVK
+260 LKNSLIEQIADVK
-273 SKIADTDKQ
+273 SKIADTNKQ
-282 FDEYQK
+282 YEEYQK

-307 NEDNIKARR
+307 NEENIKERR
-316 EIEDKIADKKFLL
+316 EIEDKIADKKFLIK
-329 RQTEKTISDTENCI
+329 QTEKTISDTENCI

-388 DRKEQLRAEFESHK
+388 DRKEQIKDEFETRK
-402 AKELKAITDNG
+402 AEELKAITDNG
-413 NLIKG
+413 NLIKS

-426 VESLEKELVEHR
+426 IESLEKELVEHR
-438 KSLYMINNAIADLEK
+438 ESLEMLNNAIADLEK
-453 QLSEFPDSIDVTG
+453 QLSELPTSIDVTG
-466 TDEYKSIQSQIAEKE
+466 TEEYKAIQSQIAEKE
-481 QAMSQMNSADEVR
+481 QAMSQMNSADEMR
-494 KSLNAELE
+494 KALNYELE
-502 DFQSQLIE
+502 CSQTQLIE
-510 CEKKIAMSQKNVE
+510 CEKKIAMSQKNIE

-528 EELQE
+528 CELQE
-533 ELRITAQKIADVEKM
+533 EQRITAQKIADVEKM

-561 KISDSINAMFDGV
+561 KISDSINSQFEMV
-574 NWKLFSEQI
+574 NFILFKSQL
-583 NGGIKEVCECTVNG
+583 NGGIAETCECQYNG
-597 VPYGSLNNGHRII
+597 IPFGSLNSAARIQC
-610 AGLQIIKALQKLYG
+610 GLDIIRTLQRMYG
-624 AYLPIFTDNAESV
+624 VFVPVFVDNRESCT
-637 NDFNLPDMD
+637 NIPTMD
-646 CQLIKLK
+646 CQVISLV
-653 VSDDN
+653 VSPTDKD
-658 NLRIEMEKESEE
+658 LRIVTD